1 MQLNIQVKFRFLE
14 AVIILEINVAYS
26 LTIVIHMQIVVDE
39 VIINRISLKHKQIS
53 RQGFLFRGGTRA
65 NEKREK
71 QKTWITAQLALHQ

>member
-1 MQLNIQVKFRFLE
+1 
-14 AVIILEINVAYS
+14 
-26 LTIVIHMQIVVDE
+26 MQIVVVE